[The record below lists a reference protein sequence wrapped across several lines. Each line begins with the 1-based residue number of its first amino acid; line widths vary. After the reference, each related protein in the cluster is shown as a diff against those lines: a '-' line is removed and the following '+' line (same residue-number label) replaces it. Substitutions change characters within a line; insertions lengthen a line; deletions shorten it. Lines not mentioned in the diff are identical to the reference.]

1 MTGQTSIPRRAN
13 NHSLKR
19 KQASYEGQT
28 GIPLKRKQASPD
40 EHTDFHGRADDYA
53 RAVSV
58 ISPEGLTSALAGI
71 TRVMARMVLG

>member
-1 MTGQTSIPRRAN
+1 M
-13 NHSLKR
+13 KC
-19 KQASYEGQT
+19 
-28 GIPLKRKQASPD
+28 KQASPE

-71 TRVMARMVLG
+71 PRVMARMV

>member
-1 MTGQTSIPRRAN
+1 MTGQTSIPRMAS
-13 NHSLKR
+13 NHSQKR
-19 KQASYEGQT
+19 KQASLE
-28 GIPLKRKQASPD
+28 

-71 TRVMARMVLG
+71 PGVMARMV